1 LSPERLVVID
11 ATWATTHMARRHG
24 RAQRGQRV
32 VAPVPHGHWKT
43 STLLAA
49 RRHDPITAPCVFAG
63 ASNGER
69 FRADVEP
76 ALAPTLQSGD
86 IVIMDHLGAHKVAG
100 VRAAIEARA
109 ARLLYLPPYS
119 PDLNPIEQAFAKN
132 AAADR
137 RHPHHRRALARHRS
151 RPGRLQPH
159 RMPQLLR
166 PRRLCSV

>member
-1 LSPERLVVID
+1 
-11 ATWATTHMARRHG
+11 
-24 RAQRGQRV
+24 

-119 PDLNPIEQAFAKN
+119 PDLNPIEQAFAK
-132 AAADR
+132 
-137 RHPHHRRALARHRS
+137 LKT
-151 RPGRLQPH
+151 
-159 RMPQLLR
+159 LLR
-166 PRRLCSV
+166 TAATRTIDALWRAIAHALDGFSPTECRNYFAHAGYVPSNRDAL